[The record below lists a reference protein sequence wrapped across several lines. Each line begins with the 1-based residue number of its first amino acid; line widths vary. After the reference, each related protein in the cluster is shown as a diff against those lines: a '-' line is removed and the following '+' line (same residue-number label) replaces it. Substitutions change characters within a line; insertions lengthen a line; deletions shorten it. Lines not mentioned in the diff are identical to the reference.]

1 MKLELLILA
10 IAPVITIVLWIYL
23 KDKYDKEPI
32 HILTKFFAFGILI
45 SVLAIYI
52 EEWFIKIN
60 IFSESINIF
69 YMSFIVAGLVEEGL
83 KSLILIPNLLKEK
96 NFNEKL
102 DGIIFQGGDSFYKY
116 EYECLKYAHEQN
128 IPTLGICLGM
138 QMMGCLFNGDL
149 IKISNCNHKQKNKK
163 YVHDIFIKKDSLL
176 YLIFKTDRIKV
187 NSRHKDTVINP
198 DLEITAISTD
208 GLIEALEDKSKK
220 FFLGVQWHPESM
232 TSYDI
237 LESRLFD
244 YFVNIC
250 RK

>member
-32 HILTKFFAFGILI
+32 HILTKFFTFGVLI

-102 DGIIFQGGDSFYKY
+102 DGIIYSVFLSLGFATVENIIYMLYEDPTSAFEVGVIRSIISVPAHMMFGVIMGYYISKYKFTD
-116 EYECLKYAHEQN
+116 CKSKKRN
-128 IPTLGICLGM
+128 
-138 QMMGCLFNGDL
+138 L
-149 IKISNCNHKQKNKK
+149 ILAIILPILLHGVFDFILMIQYRWSIIVFIAYIVYLWKISLDKLDEYTNNSRRKFLKRHK
-163 YVHDIFIKKDSLL
+163 FI
-176 YLIFKTDRIKV
+176 
-187 NSRHKDTVINP
+187 RHKD
-198 DLEITAISTD
+198 
-208 GLIEALEDKSKK
+208 
-220 FFLGVQWHPESM
+220 
-232 TSYDI
+232 
-237 LESRLFD
+237 
-244 YFVNIC
+244 
-250 RK
+250 RKGD

>member
-32 HILTKFFAFGILI
+32 HILTKFFTFGVLI

-60 IFSESINIF
+60 IFSESMDIF

-102 DGIIFQGGDSFYKY
+102 DGIIYSVFLSLGFATVENIIYILYEDPTSAFEVGVIRSIISVPAHMMFGVIMGYYISKYKFTD
-116 EYECLKYAHEQN
+116 CKSKKRN
-128 IPTLGICLGM
+128 
-138 QMMGCLFNGDL
+138 L
-149 IKISNCNHKQKNKK
+149 ILAIILPILLHGVFDFILMIQYRWSIIVFIAYIVYLWKISLDKIDEYTNNSRRKFLKRHK
-163 YVHDIFIKKDSLL
+163 FI
-176 YLIFKTDRIKV
+176 
-187 NSRHKDTVINP
+187 RHKD
-198 DLEITAISTD
+198 
-208 GLIEALEDKSKK
+208 
-220 FFLGVQWHPESM
+220 
-232 TSYDI
+232 
-237 LESRLFD
+237 
-244 YFVNIC
+244 
-250 RK
+250 RKGD

>member
-1 MKLELLILA
+1 MKPIIGIMTRPELSA
-10 IAPVITIVLWIYL
+10 EKNDMMGV
-23 KDKYDKEPI
+23 YDDLRNSIIQSGGIPI
-32 HILTKFFAFGILI
+32 GILPLN
-45 SVLAIYI
+45 VGLNDFN
-52 EEWFIKIN
+52 EELF
-60 IFSESINIF
+60 
-69 YMSFIVAGLVEEGL
+69 
-83 KSLILIPNLLKEK
+83 SLIK
-96 NFNEKL
+96 KL

-116 EYECLKYAHEQN
+116 EYECLKYAHEQS

-187 NSRHKDTVINP
+187 NSRHKDTIINP